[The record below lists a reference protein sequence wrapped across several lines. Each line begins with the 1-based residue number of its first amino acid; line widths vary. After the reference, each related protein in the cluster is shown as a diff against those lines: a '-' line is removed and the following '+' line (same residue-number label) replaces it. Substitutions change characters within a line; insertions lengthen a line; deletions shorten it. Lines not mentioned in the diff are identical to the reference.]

1 MVRNSL
7 SQLEEQY
14 KDDDFLRVSKSTLLN
29 ITKVTEYSP
38 DSDRT
43 LLVTLVGNVK
53 IRVSRKFA
61 SEFKISTTGLAGGL
75 LKPYKGFFPAQES
88 KDSSKWFANRKTFSH
103 QALKGL
109 S

>member
-1 MVRNSL
+1 MPL
-7 SQLEEQY
+7 KY
-14 KDDDFLRVSKSTLLN
+14 FTPTLD
-29 ITKVTEYSP
+29 KEP
-38 DSDRT
+38 
-43 LLVTLVGNVK
+43 
-53 IRVSRKFA
+53 
-61 SEFKISTTGLAGGL
+61 ISTTGLAGGL